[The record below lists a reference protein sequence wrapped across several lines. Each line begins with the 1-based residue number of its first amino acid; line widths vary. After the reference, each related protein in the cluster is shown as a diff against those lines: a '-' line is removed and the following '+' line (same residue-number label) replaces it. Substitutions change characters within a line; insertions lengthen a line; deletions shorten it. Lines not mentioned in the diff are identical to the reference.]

1 MPVLTCSQFRIMQFF
16 WQKGLKRATLEEI
29 VDLLGFDSQNA
40 CTLLRISIK
49 LYYLCDVGFLACES
63 SYEPE
68 HRHKDVY
75 IPLCTRRYYVDHAKR
90 RNCRYHPHYD
100 PIHYDPLHKS
110 FLFWW
115 LVEHFKRGKTEDDA
129 PPDGGHA

>member
-49 LYYLCDVGFLACES
+49 LYYLCDEGLLACES
-63 SYEPE
+63 SHKPKY
-68 HRHKDVY
+68 RHKDVY
-75 IPLCTRRYYVDHAKR
+75 VPLCTRRYYVDHAKL
-90 RNCRYHPHYD
+90 RNCRYHLYD
-100 PIHYDPLHKS
+100 LLHHDPLHKS

-115 LVEHFKRGKTEDDA
+115 LVEHFKRNKPEDDA
-129 PPDGGHA
+129 PHA